1 MIILT
6 KLKDLVN
13 SRPPKFEV
21 IVQSL
26 TRYFLFGLVHEI
38 SIFISTREVFANLTF
53 IVRTDWI
60 DVQSMHLSSTLS

>member
-13 SRPPKFEV
+13 SRPLKFEV

-26 TRYFLFGLVHEI
+26 TRYFIFGLGHEI
-38 SIFISTREVFANLTF
+38 SIFSTREVFANLTF